1 MMRNTNSN
9 TNENSN
15 DSPIPWR
22 LFISIYTTQY
32 IGLAFIFASA
42 VVILRQQGMALD
54 KLAWINIIALPLAC
68 KIFYAPFI
76 DRYRLAI
83 IQGQYR
89 SWLLVAQAV
98 MTGLLVIIGNL
109 DMVGQFHLVLGLL
122 LLYAFATSV
131 QDVAIDGLACKLVSP
146 KKRQFANSI
155 QYASN
160 LLGNVIGGGVILM
173 LYHWLQWQGAFTLL
187 AIATSISWI
196 QLYFFKE
203 PVFKEPVF
211 KEPAFIEPAFIEPPL
226 TAKLTQTIKSSSF
239 STLFSQIRLFI
250 RQWRGWFGLL
260 LVYPIG
266 FSTAFALLNP
276 LLVDAGWALADI
288 GFVTKVVGSLVGI
301 ISAISAS
308 MIISRYGRQTALIA
322 LTGAQAVALIM
333 LLPLALGD
341 TRMVFVYGAVI
352 AYFAINPALLATL
365 STLMMDKA
373 SQTDAKATFF
383 TLQISCI
390 SVMGFI
396 YAGLGLVLAKN
407 IGYLGV
413 LMISVVLTLVLA
425 VSLKFYCKKNGKN
438 KTL

>member
-1 MMRNTNSN
+1 MMRNTNSNTN

-32 IGLAFIFASA
+32 IGVAFIFASA
-42 VVILRQQGMALD
+42 VAILRQQGMALD

-98 MTGLLVIIGNL
+98 MTGLLVIIGKL
-109 DMVGQFHLVLGLL
+109 DMVGQFHLALGLL

-173 LYHWLQWQGAFTLL
+173 LYHWLQWQGSFTLL

-203 PVFKEPVF
+203 PTLTP
-211 KEPAFIEPAFIEPPL
+211 
-226 TAKLTQTIKSSSF
+226 TAKLIQPIKSASKSSNF

-413 LMISVVLTLVLA
+413 LMMSIVLTLALA
-425 VSLKFYCKKNGKN
+425 VSLKFYCKTMV
-438 KTL
+438 KTKHYS

>member
-15 DSPIPWR
+15 DSLIPWR

-42 VVILRQQGMALD
+42 VAILRQQGMALD

-98 MTGLLVIIGNL
+98 MTGLLVIIGKL
-109 DMVGQFHLVLGLL
+109 DMVGQFHLALGLL

-203 PVFKEPVF
+203 PIF
-211 KEPAFIEPAFIEPPL
+211 KEPAFIEPTL

-413 LMISVVLTLVLA
+413 LMMSIVLTLALA
-425 VSLKFYCKKNGKN
+425 VSLKFYCKTMV
-438 KTL
+438 KTKHYS